1 MKKTLNDYAVEL
13 AIVNADLC
21 TTFSPT
27 GLDSF
32 GIEDLRDSICNR
44 IINNRLIDEK
54 DSFILA
60 GFVLNLSY
68 DKIITYKKALINYA
82 QVLDC
87 ESK

>member
-21 TTFSPT
+21 TTFSPA

-60 GFVLNLSY
+60 CFVLNLSV
-68 DKIITYKKALINYA
+68 DKMIAYKKALINYA
-82 QVLDC
+82 KVLDC